1 MCLCK
6 FLFNQHYNQPHF
18 MRKLYPHKGMQD
30 TCHWLVMYLL
40 WQNRWL
46 WCHSSN
52 WFIKYISLILRSSRT
67 FFVNE
72 QCKDIQFA
80 MAKMRENKYLC
91 DMDFTQSDQC
101 FRNKYDVNTNT
112 STVHDSRV
120 MLLLSR
126 GGHLSV
132 YQDGNISTD
141 LVRNFCL
148 RTDCFRDLFTQR
160 YSSFSTAQGE
170 VNLPHAALERV
181 KSDTTRVIKHHKA

>member
-1 MCLCK
+1 
-6 FLFNQHYNQPHF
+6 
-18 MRKLYPHKGMQD
+18 
-30 TCHWLVMYLL
+30 
-40 WQNRWL
+40 
-46 WCHSSN
+46 
-52 WFIKYISLILRSSRT
+52 
-67 FFVNE
+67 
-72 QCKDIQFA
+72 

-91 DMDFTQSDQC
+91 DMNFTQSDHC
-101 FRNKYDVNTNT
+101 FRNKYHVNTNT
-112 STVHDSRV
+112 RTMHDSRV

-170 VNLPHAALERV
+170 VNLPRAALERV
-181 KSDTTRVIKHHKA
+181 KKWTCIVKYIFLKFGQL

>member
-1 MCLCK
+1 
-6 FLFNQHYNQPHF
+6 
-18 MRKLYPHKGMQD
+18 
-30 TCHWLVMYLL
+30 
-40 WQNRWL
+40 
-46 WCHSSN
+46 
-52 WFIKYISLILRSSRT
+52 
-67 FFVNE
+67 
-72 QCKDIQFA
+72 

-101 FRNKYDVNTNT
+101 SRNKYDVNTNT

-170 VNLPHAALERV
+170 VNLPRAALERV
-181 KSDTTRVIKHHKA
+181 NTITKMKNLPENI

>member
-1 MCLCK
+1 
-6 FLFNQHYNQPHF
+6 
-18 MRKLYPHKGMQD
+18 
-30 TCHWLVMYLL
+30 
-40 WQNRWL
+40 
-46 WCHSSN
+46 
-52 WFIKYISLILRSSRT
+52 
-67 FFVNE
+67 
-72 QCKDIQFA
+72 
-80 MAKMRENKYLC
+80 MAKIRENKYLC

-101 FRNKYDVNTNT
+101 FRNKYDVNTNI
-112 STVHDSRV
+112 STLHDCKV

-170 VNLPHAALERV
+170 VNLPHAALDRV
-181 KSDTTRVIKHHKA
+181 KSLSRLPTSENDRYDNPLFVCRSTN

>member
-1 MCLCK
+1 
-6 FLFNQHYNQPHF
+6 
-18 MRKLYPHKGMQD
+18 
-30 TCHWLVMYLL
+30 
-40 WQNRWL
+40 
-46 WCHSSN
+46 
-52 WFIKYISLILRSSRT
+52 
-67 FFVNE
+67 
-72 QCKDIQFA
+72 
-80 MAKMRENKYLC
+80 
-91 DMDFTQSDQC
+91 MDFTQSDQC

-112 STVHDSRV
+112 STVLDSRV

-181 KSDTTRVIKHHKA
+181 KVTLRCFPSHKFTVEWPMSSCIMPGLDCSEITKGF

>member
-1 MCLCK
+1 
-6 FLFNQHYNQPHF
+6 
-18 MRKLYPHKGMQD
+18 
-30 TCHWLVMYLL
+30 
-40 WQNRWL
+40 
-46 WCHSSN
+46 
-52 WFIKYISLILRSSRT
+52 
-67 FFVNE
+67 
-72 QCKDIQFA
+72 

-101 FRNKYDVNTNT
+101 FRNKYDVNINT

-120 MLLLSR
+120 VLLLSR
-126 GGHLSV
+126 GRHLSV

-170 VNLPHAALERV
+170 VNLPHAALDRV
-181 KSDTTRVIKHHKA
+181 NGITLCFESIV

>member
-1 MCLCK
+1 
-6 FLFNQHYNQPHF
+6 
-18 MRKLYPHKGMQD
+18 
-30 TCHWLVMYLL
+30 
-40 WQNRWL
+40 
-46 WCHSSN
+46 
-52 WFIKYISLILRSSRT
+52 
-67 FFVNE
+67 
-72 QCKDIQFA
+72 

-91 DMDFTQSDQC
+91 DTDFTQSDQC
-101 FRNKYDVNTNT
+101 FRNKYDVNINT

-170 VNLPHAALERV
+170 VNLPRAALERV
-181 KSDTTRVIKHHKA
+181 NNISEVYIAFKIWSCLMVTCNKRFYSLCAIWHAHGISELLYQ

>member
-1 MCLCK
+1 
-6 FLFNQHYNQPHF
+6 
-18 MRKLYPHKGMQD
+18 
-30 TCHWLVMYLL
+30 
-40 WQNRWL
+40 
-46 WCHSSN
+46 
-52 WFIKYISLILRSSRT
+52 
-67 FFVNE
+67 
-72 QCKDIQFA
+72 

-101 FRNKYDVNTNT
+101 FRNKYDVNINT

-170 VNLPHAALERV
+170 VNLPHAALDRV
-181 KSDTTRVIKHHKA
+181 KKRFVNLILERGKHEVVAQFISLIHYF

>member
-1 MCLCK
+1 
-6 FLFNQHYNQPHF
+6 
-18 MRKLYPHKGMQD
+18 
-30 TCHWLVMYLL
+30 
-40 WQNRWL
+40 
-46 WCHSSN
+46 
-52 WFIKYISLILRSSRT
+52 
-67 FFVNE
+67 
-72 QCKDIQFA
+72 

-101 FRNKYDVNTNT
+101 FRNKYDVNINT

-181 KSDTTRVIKHHKA
+181 KLLSWLKTKKVLKGGEQSVRTLVGGCRNSAPNGRIFPKFCMEGSFVGLLWFLVKRRSYGLYWGQNLFSAILATSEH

>member
-1 MCLCK
+1 
-6 FLFNQHYNQPHF
+6 
-18 MRKLYPHKGMQD
+18 
-30 TCHWLVMYLL
+30 
-40 WQNRWL
+40 
-46 WCHSSN
+46 
-52 WFIKYISLILRSSRT
+52 
-67 FFVNE
+67 
-72 QCKDIQFA
+72 
-80 MAKMRENKYLC
+80 MAKIRENKYLC

-101 FRNKYDVNTNT
+101 FRNKYDVNINT

-160 YSSFSTAQGE
+160 YSSFSAHSQYICGLTKL
-170 VNLPHAALERV
+170 VIHNLETECSLEIIEISALGN
-181 KSDTTRVIKHHKA
+181 TGN

>member
-1 MCLCK
+1 
-6 FLFNQHYNQPHF
+6 
-18 MRKLYPHKGMQD
+18 
-30 TCHWLVMYLL
+30 
-40 WQNRWL
+40 
-46 WCHSSN
+46 
-52 WFIKYISLILRSSRT
+52 
-67 FFVNE
+67 
-72 QCKDIQFA
+72 

-101 FRNKYDVNTNT
+101 FRNKYDVNINTN
-112 STVHDSRV
+112 TVHDSRV

-181 KSDTTRVIKHHKA
+181 KAKYAEIQSSFRDLCQGGGTLSDPIIKCATTTKKLLSTQK

>member
-1 MCLCK
+1 
-6 FLFNQHYNQPHF
+6 
-18 MRKLYPHKGMQD
+18 
-30 TCHWLVMYLL
+30 
-40 WQNRWL
+40 
-46 WCHSSN
+46 
-52 WFIKYISLILRSSRT
+52 
-67 FFVNE
+67 
-72 QCKDIQFA
+72 

-101 FRNKYDVNTNT
+101 FRNKYDVNINT

-170 VNLPHAALERV
+170 VNLPRAALERV
-181 KSDTTRVIKHHKA
+181 KKYLSKIIDFIDILTYFTSFWNLKNDIEAIFVTNDY

>member
-1 MCLCK
+1 
-6 FLFNQHYNQPHF
+6 
-18 MRKLYPHKGMQD
+18 
-30 TCHWLVMYLL
+30 
-40 WQNRWL
+40 
-46 WCHSSN
+46 
-52 WFIKYISLILRSSRT
+52 
-67 FFVNE
+67 
-72 QCKDIQFA
+72 
-80 MAKMRENKYLC
+80 MAKIRENKYLC

-112 STVHDSRV
+112 SKLHDSRV
-120 MLLLSR
+120 VLLLSR

-170 VNLPHAALERV
+170 VNLPRAALERV
-181 KSDTTRVIKHHKA
+181 NLQFQEWMNKIC

>member
-1 MCLCK
+1 
-6 FLFNQHYNQPHF
+6 
-18 MRKLYPHKGMQD
+18 
-30 TCHWLVMYLL
+30 
-40 WQNRWL
+40 
-46 WCHSSN
+46 
-52 WFIKYISLILRSSRT
+52 
-67 FFVNE
+67 
-72 QCKDIQFA
+72 
-80 MAKMRENKYLC
+80 MAKIRENKYLC

-112 STVHDSRV
+112 STLHDSRV
-120 MLLLSR
+120 VLLLSR

-181 KSDTTRVIKHHKA
+181 KEILNIDNKFLLPF

>member
-1 MCLCK
+1 
-6 FLFNQHYNQPHF
+6 
-18 MRKLYPHKGMQD
+18 
-30 TCHWLVMYLL
+30 
-40 WQNRWL
+40 
-46 WCHSSN
+46 
-52 WFIKYISLILRSSRT
+52 
-67 FFVNE
+67 
-72 QCKDIQFA
+72 

-91 DMDFTQSDQC
+91 DMNFTQSDQC
-101 FRNKYDVNTNT
+101 FRNKYDVNTNIN
-112 STVHDSRV
+112 SLHDCKV

-170 VNLPHAALERV
+170 VNLPRAAQGWLLWRATE
-181 KSDTTRVIKHHKA
+181 SCGYPASQITTDIIRFCVLSCRFLLLRSRSEWNKTFFRKVWNEECDKLVMGKFCI